1 MSTFRFLG
9 IKPSPCHSNPP
20 MQLVPLLSSA
30 MAHHHGVQQDQP
42 ERKSMD
48 YTNELWD
55 MCIYI
60 YILVGGF
67 NPAEKYESQLG

>member
-1 MSTFRFLG
+1 
-9 IKPSPCHSNPP
+9 
-20 MQLVPLLSSA
+20 MQLVSLLSSA
-30 MAHHHGVQQDQP
+30 MAHHDGVQQDQP